1 MQFSE
6 MRLPAGDRRG
16 SRGLDA
22 YIMMAKSDVMVRT
35 QIQLEETQ
43 YRQLRSLGTRSGK
56 GLAEQVR
63 EAVGLYLT
71 QQGSKVEPL
80 ASVLGR
86 FRPVDGKALK
96 PHDRD
101 YVDTLR

>member
-1 MQFSE
+1 V
-6 MRLPAGDRRG
+6 P
-16 SRGLDA
+16 LDDDM
-22 YIMMAKSDVMVRT
+22 MMAESDVMVRT

-43 YRQLRSLGTRSGK
+43 YRQLRSLGRRSGK

-63 EAVGLYLT
+63 EAVGLYLAT
-71 QQGSKVEPL
+71 QGSKTEPL
-80 ASVLGR
+80 EAVLGR
-86 FRPVDGKALK
+86 FLPSAGSAPK

>member
-1 MQFSE
+1 
-6 MRLPAGDRRG
+6 
-16 SRGLDA
+16 
-22 YIMMAKSDVMVRT
+22 MVRT

-43 YRQLRSLGTRSGK
+43 YRQLRSLGARSGK

-63 EAVGLYLT
+63 EAVGQYLT
-71 QQGSKVEPL
+71 QQGGKAEPL

-86 FRPVDGKALK
+86 FRPVAGKALK

-101 YVDTLR
+101 FVDTLR